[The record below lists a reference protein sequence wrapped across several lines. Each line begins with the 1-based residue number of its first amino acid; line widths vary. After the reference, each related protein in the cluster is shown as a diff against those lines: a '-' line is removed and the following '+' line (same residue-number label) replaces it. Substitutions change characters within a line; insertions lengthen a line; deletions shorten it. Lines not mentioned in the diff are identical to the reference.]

1 MQGGGGGGGG
11 VGGGQIVAMV
21 GSKRNHFKCALLVPG
36 AKYSSQT
43 VCLDAVRKIS
53 WDSGYVK
60 AKENEMILF

>member
-1 MQGGGGGGGG
+1 
-11 VGGGQIVAMV
+11 MV